1 MDREKYIMLKA
12 IVPLKQEITLGIIKD
27 ELNVSSEE
35 ALEMLNNL
43 AQEGMI
49 EIFTYD
55 GTHFRVI
62 K

>member
-1 MDREKYIMLKA
+1 MLKA
-12 IVPLKQEITLGIIKD
+12 VLPNKDEITLGVIKNEFQVD
-27 ELNVSSEE
+27 SEE

-43 AQEGMI
+43 AMEGMI
-49 EIFTYD
+49 ETLPYD

>member
-12 IVPLKQEITLGIIKD
+12 IVPLKNEITLGIIKD
-27 ELNVSSEE
+27 ELNVDAEE
-35 ALEMLNNL
+35 ALEMLNSL

-49 EIFTYD
+49 ELFAYD